1 MEGWTGTEGQKDG
14 QTLFYTTF
22 LVTTGG
28 STNIKIVKDTEYN
41 VSLPKNYCI
50 TTSILTISSI
60 HEFIIKIQQTLV
72 SCELNGH
79 TNFSP
84 CSPKIIEIT
93 FSSFEFAPVWSLFH
107 LLILEIQSA
116 LESREKISHVHFCPC
131 PLKNFLT
138 EFQWIWI
145 CINAQ
150 KNQAT
155 SLIFSVGMID

>member
-1 MEGWTGTEGQKDG
+1 MEGRRGTEGQKDG

-28 STNIKIVKDTEYN
+28 PTNITIVKDKEYN
-41 VSLPKNYCI
+41 VSLPKNYRI

-60 HEFIIKIQQTLV
+60 HEFILKIQQTLV

-79 TNFSP
+79 TNFSL
-84 CSPKIIEIT
+84 CSPKIIEINL
-93 FSSFEFAPVWSLFH
+93 SSFEFAPVWSLFH

-131 PLKNFLT
+131 PLKNFLI
-138 EFQWIWI
+138 EFQWI
-145 CINAQ
+145 
-150 KNQAT
+150 
-155 SLIFSVGMID
+155 